1 MLVNHQY
8 KRKYPIFPIVENTTL
23 KNSDPSE
30 LRTTGS
36 MGPRKE
42 EEENNCGRTAEV
54 IEHPIA
60 APELCLSTQWVRIL
74 TCGCTYLRVS
84 IIVFIHYIQTE
95 ACTAHRLE
103 RLPLTFWGTHSQ
115 TESDSRVITCV

>member
-1 MLVNHQY
+1 
-8 KRKYPIFPIVENTTL
+8 
-23 KNSDPSE
+23 
-30 LRTTGS
+30 

-115 TESDSRVITCV
+115 TESDSRVMTCV